1 MKLVNKKSSTLFN
14 GEPKYSYNN
23 GLFWERY
30 VKENTMKKLSA
41 LMLLGLVLTGCGAT
55 QTNNSETQQSETTT
69 VAEKVSADKLFAS
82 VIEDYKKLL
91 AGIKPNVSFST
102 NEVVTAI
109 SAMKIP
115 VHDWVGTIIFENKDG
130 FRYAFYDIDGNE
142 TDELLTAMQ
151 GASEEMSLLGV
162 YYIADD
168 APKLLA
174 EGYAGSAARAGIVI
188 YKDGTI
194 LSSKWSS
201 RNGKGVSTLYELQ
214 KDNTEA
220 KNLKTE
226 EDIRINIDVLN
237 TAFGKTNEGILKL
250 ENLKWKKVEMSPD
263 SVSETTKSNVAS
275 KSAETTKS
283 STARETVE
291 TTAASSSSTI
301 VETKQPTPAGMNVA
315 AIQSGDF
322 SSIAGNWYSASG
334 DSFTLS
340 GGTFASKRGSWTI
353 SNMGAVDGLA
363 SLTLKGV
370 MPSAPI
376 YVLVPAGQ
384 SIPGYTSDVS
394 QDRIYLRPQYK
405 ATQTEFEQYIY
416 YKQ

>member
-1 MKLVNKKSSTLFN
+1 
-14 GEPKYSYNN
+14 
-23 GLFWERY
+23 
-30 VKENTMKKLSA
+30 MKKLSA
-41 LMLLGLVLTGCGAT
+41 LMILGLVLTGCGAAQKNT
-55 QTNNSETQQSETTT
+55 SETQQSETTT
-69 VAEKVSADKLFAS
+69 VVEKVSSDKLYAT
-82 VIEDYKKLL
+82 VIEDYKNLL
-91 AGIKPNVSFST
+91 AEIKPNTTFSSSD
-102 NEVVTAI
+102 VVTAI
-109 SAMKIP
+109 SSMAIP
-115 VHDWVGTIIFENKDG
+115 VHDWVGTTIFENKDG

-142 TDELLTAMQ
+142 TDELLTAIQ
-151 GASEEMSLLGV
+151 GASGEVSLLGV
-162 YYIADD
+162 YYIVGD

-174 EGYAGSAARAGIVI
+174 EGYAGSAARAGVVI
-188 YKDGTI
+188 YKDGTV

-201 RNGKGVSTLYELQ
+201 RDGKGVAQLYALQ

-220 KNLKTE
+220 KIVKSV
-226 EDIRINIDVLN
+226 EDIRVTMEVLN
-237 TAFGKTNEGILKL
+237 DTFEKTTESVL
-250 ENLKWKKVEMSPD
+250 ELESLEWETIETP
-263 SVSETTKSNVAS
+263 SVSAVETTKPNVTSNKVETTKSNVTS
-275 KSAETTKS
+275 KSTETTKS
-283 STARETVE
+283 STAKANVE

-301 VETKQPTPAGMNVA
+301 VETKQPTPAGMNVT

-384 SIPGYTSDVS
+384 PIPGYTSDVS
-394 QDRIYLRPQYK
+394 QDRIYLRPQYR
-405 ATQTEFEQYIY
+405 ATQAEFEQYIY